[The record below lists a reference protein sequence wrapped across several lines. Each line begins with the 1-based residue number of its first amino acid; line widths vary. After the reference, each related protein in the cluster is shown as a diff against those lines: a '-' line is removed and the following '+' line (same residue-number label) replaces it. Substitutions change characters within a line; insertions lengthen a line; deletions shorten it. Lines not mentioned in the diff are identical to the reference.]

1 MEQLKNK
8 ECKRR
13 YNKISNLRK
22 FILSRSLALKHSWS
36 WTLVLA
42 LVLALVLTLVLDSD
56 RVINPEVFFGQ
67 SSLLCFYREETTK

>member
-1 MEQLKNK
+1 MLSVRFGFFIKDSFIKVSMEQLKNK

-42 LVLALVLTLVLDSD
+42 LHCYCGDNV
-56 RVINPEVFFGQ
+56 
-67 SSLLCFYREETTK
+67 K